1 MDPNHYMLPAALLAT
16 ESPGWYLLLDRHQVN
31 PLADADHLLA
41 VPEAAVTVLHDP
53 FFAHE
58 PDKAPLL
65 LDLSAVPGISSE
77 QKRQWAQLGA
87 DGLCQSL
94 ISGGNTLV
102 SGWLYA
108 TQPLAQIT
116 RHLRQLF
123 AHPHPDGQTHHLR
136 YYDPRITRLLDDT
149 LPTAQRQQ
157 LLGPIDSWWYPV
169 FPGEY
174 RSMQQQ
180 HGDHGTA
187 SLVLAPEHWQ
197 RLDYAAAYHQ
207 LVRCMAGLHEL
218 YPDTFGSIVVPDFA
232 LVHSLMSR
240 AAQQSWVNSQDDQVG
255 CALLWLVLGPDC
267 QACNPDVAAALQQY
281 QQDRSPALTEWLL
294 FAGAAFWAK
303 PAADYTAS
311 STKGT
316 MA

>member
-1 MDPNHYMLPAALLAT
+1 MDLNHHMLPAALLAT

-31 PLADADHLLA
+31 PLAEADHVLA

-65 LDLSAVPGISSE
+65 VDMSAVPGVSSE
-77 QKRQWAQLGA
+77 HKRQWVQLGA

-94 ISGGNTLV
+94 MSGGNALV

-108 TQPLAQIT
+108 TQPPAQIV

-180 HGDHGTA
+180 HGAHDSA
-187 SLVLAPEHWQ
+187 PLALAPEHWQ
-197 RLDYAAAYHQ
+197 RLDHAAAYHQ

-218 YPDTFGSIVVPDFA
+218 YPDTFTGVAVPDFA

-281 QQDRSPALTEWLL
+281 QQHRSPALTEWLL
-294 FAGAAFWAK
+294 FAGAAFWAT
-303 PAADYTAS
+303 PAAYYTAS
-311 STKGT
+311 STKGV